1 MTKLGKPLAKFLREY
16 LPHER
21 GVSPHT
27 VEAQIITFQMLT
39 TFAAGLLGTTPCR
52 LTIENLDTATLL
64 AFLDHLETERNN
76 SIRTRNTRLAM
87 IKAFYKYLE
96 FRYPQY
102 LDIAGRIRAIPAKKA
117 DEPPPVDY
125 LSHDE
130 IQALINA
137 PDTSTR
143 TGVRDHAMLC
153 LAYNA
158 GLRVSELTSLPLD
171 SLTPLWKETSTALLN
186 WLGIRPDGDDCHL
199 FLNAYGNGLTRRG
212 FAKRL
217 TVHVKT
223 AAAVV
228 PSVADKAISPHS
240 LRHACALHTLE
251 ATGDIRQASLWLGHS
266 SQQTTEIYLRL
277 DPVEKLEILSERPPP
292 DITRGKFDGV
302 QDKFLAMLEKT

>member
-1 MTKLGKPLAKFLREY
+1 
-16 LPHER
+16 
-21 GVSPHT
+21 
-27 VEAQIITFQMLT
+27 
-39 TFAAGLLGTTPCR
+39 
-52 LTIENLDTATLL
+52 
-64 AFLDHLETERNN
+64 
-76 SIRTRNTRLAM
+76 M
-87 IKAFYKYLE
+87 IKSFYKYLE

-102 LDIAGRIRAIPAKKA
+102 LDIAARVRAMPAKKA

-171 SLTPLWKETSTALLN
+171 SLAQPELNQVRVMGKGRRARILPLWKETSSALHN
-186 WLGIRPDGDDCHL
+186 WLGIRPEGEDCHL
-199 FLNAYGNGLTRRG
+199 FLNAYGTGMTRRG

-228 PSVADKAISPHS
+228 PSIADKAVSPHS

-251 ATGDIRQASLWLGHS
+251 ATGDIRQASMWLGHAR
-266 SQQTTEIYLRL
+266 QQTTEIYLRL

-292 DITRGKFDGV
+292 GITRGKFDGV
-302 QDKFLAMLEKT
+302 QDKFLAMLGET